1 MPFSNLEKEGHFASQ
16 NPGCKSTRLG
26 GRREAEPQS
35 LSLTADN
42 NGLQEHREAEEPE
55 GTAGAGRNTTTHTV
69 RPD

>member
-1 MPFSNLEKEGHFASQ
+1 MPFSKLEKEGHFASQ

-35 LSLTADN
+35 LAADN

-55 GTAGAGRNTTTHTV
+55 GTAGTGRNTTTHTV